1 MRQKLLGVPRRHEVG
16 PELRGSGR
24 GPYEITRRWE
34 CSLGPNPM
42 SAHDMVPVPTSS
54 QSRQTCNTGGKFTM
68 PPGPG
73 QCQAPLAVCTHAA
86 STLRISPANA
96 RAPGSASRGNSKVGL
111 FRRENTYWIPCMEGT
126 ATHGLHLSP
135 SISNMSPSSFWPVFA
150 ICFSFLKLFKVVH

>member
-1 MRQKLLGVPRRHEVG
+1 MRQKLLGVPRHHEVG

-24 GPYEITRRWE
+24 GPDEITRRWE

-42 SAHDMVPVPTSS
+42 SAHEVVPVPTSS
-54 QSRQTCNTGGKFTM
+54 QSHQTCNTGGKFTV

-73 QCQAPLAVCTHAA
+73 QHQAPLAVGTHAV

-96 RAPGSASRGNSKVGL
+96 QAPGSASRGNSKVGL

-126 ATHGLHLSP
+126 ETHGLHLSP